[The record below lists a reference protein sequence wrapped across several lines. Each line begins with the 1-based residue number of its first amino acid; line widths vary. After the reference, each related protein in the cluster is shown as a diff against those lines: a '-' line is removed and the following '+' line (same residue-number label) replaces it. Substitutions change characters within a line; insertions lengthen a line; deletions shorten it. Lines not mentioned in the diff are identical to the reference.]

1 MKKQTKKKST
11 KKDLVSKI
19 TIDKLVDIKTPME
32 KMEEK
37 LRKVAGD
44 KYAFI
49 LFEVEHTPKAG
60 DFIEIGELKAIFR
73 KKKDTKSKK
82 K

>member
-37 LRKVAGD
+37 LKLQTDAGGH
-44 KYAFI
+44 AI
-49 LFEVEHTPKAG
+49 LRALPDGSF
-60 DFIEIGELKAIFR
+60 
-73 KKKDTKSKK
+73 KDTEF
-82 K
+82 